1 MPITQKLTEEEFALI
16 EILRHPLFFAEFMR
30 NYDLLETD
38 PAWEYTDYQKDFI
51 CDFNHF
57 VSIVCARATGKTVAI
72 VDKLLWLAINNF
84 WDNTIVYTVPN
95 RVHLEPVFLRVSKWF
110 RHHSFFKWYSS
121 GRGINS
127 QTFTIKLLNGGV
139 IDCRIA
145 GTTGTGANVIGLH
158 IPFIILDEGGFY
170 PWGTF
175 VELLPTL
182 NLWDEGYQ
190 LIISGVPTGVREKNV
205 LYTADIRDE
214 KYTKHRITAH
224 RNPRYSKEDDERN
237 IKQYGGLDSE
247 EYVHLVLAKHG
258 DPAYTLF
265 ERSRMLVK
273 DYAIFKGS
281 VLGQK
286 LKGDPGYLNR
296 FYSALPA
303 LPKSATSVAFGID
316 LGYTEPTV
324 IMVMYRNKDSVYW
337 RFLARVTL
345 RQVGYP
351 EQERIID
358 HMDSMYSPRMVA
370 VDEGSSGKAV
380 IQHMVTDPLF
390 RHKNYKERLIPINFA
405 SNIPIGLDDDGEEV
419 TVKAKQFGMQLL
431 QNKVNNHNICFTWAD
446 ESLISELERTTYRRS
461 QSGVLVYRTITARG
475 GLRHGEDHNTSAM
488 LCFVL
493 GLYLTD
499 EASQFLW
506 KKRVNLYRP
515 RWHLL

>member
-1 MPITQKLTEEEFALI
+1 MAITQRLTEEELAI
-16 EILRHPLFFAEFMR
+16 VEILRNPLWFAEFVR
-30 NYDLLETD
+30 NYDLSEAD
-38 PAWEYTDYQKDFI
+38 PEWVYTDYQKEMI
-51 CDFNHF
+51 CDFSHF

-95 RVHLEPVFLRVSKWF
+95 RVHLEPVFLRVTRWF

-158 IPFIILDEGGFY
+158 IPIVMLDEGGFY

-205 LYTADIRDE
+205 LYTADQRDK
-214 KYTKHRITAH
+214 KYTKHRVSAH
-224 RNPRYSKEDDERN
+224 RNPRYTKEDDERN
-237 IKQYGGLDSE
+237 IQQYGGVNSDD
-247 EYVHLVLAKHG
+247 YMHLILAKHG
-258 DPAYTLF
+258 DPAYALF
-265 ERSRMLVK
+265 ERTRMLIK
-273 DYAIFKGS
+273 DYMIFKGS
-281 VLGQK
+281 VYGQK
-286 LKGDPGYLNR
+286 IKQDANHLTR
-296 FYSALPA
+296 FYAALPE
-303 LPKSATSVAFGID
+303 LPKSATSVALGID

-324 IMVMYRNKDSVYW
+324 ILVLYKNKESNFW
-337 RFLARVTL
+337 KFLARITL

-351 EQERIID
+351 TQEKIID
-358 HMDSMYSPRMVA
+358 HIDSMYSPGLLA
-370 VDEGSSGKAV
+370 IDEGSSGKAV
-380 IQHMVTDPLF
+380 IQHLHGDPLY
-390 RHKNYKERLIPINFA
+390 RHKNYKERLVPIQFA
-405 SNIPIGLDDDGEEV
+405 SAIPIGLDDDGEEV

-431 QNKVNNHNICFTWAD
+431 QSKVNNHNICFTWQD
-446 ESLISELERTTYRRS
+446 EVLINELERTTYRRS
-461 QSGVLVYRTITARG
+461 PSGALIYRTITARG
-475 GLRHGEDHNTSAM
+475 GLRHGEDHNTAAL
-488 LCFVL
+488 LCFTL

-506 KKRVNLYRP
+506 RRRVKLYRP
-515 RWHLL
+515 RWHIL